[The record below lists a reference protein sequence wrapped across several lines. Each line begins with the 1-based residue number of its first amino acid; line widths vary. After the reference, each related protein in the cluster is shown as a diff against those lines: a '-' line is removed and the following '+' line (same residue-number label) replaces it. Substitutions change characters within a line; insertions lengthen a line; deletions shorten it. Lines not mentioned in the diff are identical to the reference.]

1 MWTGIQRG
9 RLQPDN
15 EISKKTHD
23 SLVNMIYKEDKTY
36 KEANIFHINWFRN
49 TSNAW
54 QFNGRRNSLLEWYHS
69 KEKRYTER
77 KLHQIESTLGKRILD
92 ETIWNSKNGILAE
105 SNLWNQPVVIR
116 LLIQENN
123 QITSSSP
130 SSGQIGKW
138 WQIQTLMIYF
148 VCKSVGVGYQDTW
161 FAAKI

>member
-77 KLHQIESTLGKRILD
+77 KLHKIESTLGKRILD

-105 SNLWNQPVVIR
+105 SNLWNQPVVIW

-130 SSGQIGKW
+130 SSGQNWKVVTNSDINDVFC
-138 WQIQTLMIYF
+138 L
-148 VCKSVGVGYQDTW
+148 
-161 FAAKI
+161 